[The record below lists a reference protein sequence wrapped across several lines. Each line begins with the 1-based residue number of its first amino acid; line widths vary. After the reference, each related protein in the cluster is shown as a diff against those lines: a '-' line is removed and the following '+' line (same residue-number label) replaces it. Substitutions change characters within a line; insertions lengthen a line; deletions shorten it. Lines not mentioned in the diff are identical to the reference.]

1 MVRSL
6 LFFAAVTLSFG
17 AAVAAS
23 EMTSGRTFVHVR
35 PEMNIDSANTAIK
48 CQGFKLFI
56 FTVDV
61 LR

>member
-1 MVRSL
+1 MARSL

-35 PEMNIDSANTAIK
+35 PEMNSFWRTATNNVVE
-48 CQGFKLFI
+48 LP
-56 FTVDV
+56 VDMPY
-61 LR
+61 